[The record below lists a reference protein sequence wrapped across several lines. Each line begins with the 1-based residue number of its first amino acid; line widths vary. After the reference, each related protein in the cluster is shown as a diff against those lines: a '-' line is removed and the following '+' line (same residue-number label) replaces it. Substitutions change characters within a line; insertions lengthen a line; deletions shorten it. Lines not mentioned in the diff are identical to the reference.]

1 MVRCCISLL
10 ALYGAFGA
18 FIWCLYGT
26 LYSFTVDLRVIKE
39 VC

>member
-10 ALYGAFGA
+10 ALYGAF
-18 FIWCLYGT
+18 IWYLYGT